1 MVGGPEQ
8 MADDPEEILDDAV
21 DRREA
26 LELPRRLEASHL
38 PFALSRRFV
47 RDLGSVVGVRVRAMD
62 DRRHHRAAGGP
73 IAGQFVGDQPS
84 RGTALPL
91 QQPAEKADRR
101 AAIPPGLDEDV
112 DHVAVLVH
120 GPPQVLLPA
129 SKPDEHLVQMPGV
142 TENGGA
148 KLDHRAAV

>member
-91 QQPAEKADRR
+91 QQPAENAVFTDLSTAVERSGSAPGLGPSEWDEQWPTSVSGAASVRR
-101 AAIPPGLDEDV
+101 ACR
-112 DHVAVLVH
+112 VLAE
-120 GPPQVLLPA
+120 GPI
-129 SKPDEHLVQMPGV
+129 
-142 TENGGA
+142 
-148 KLDHRAAV
+148 